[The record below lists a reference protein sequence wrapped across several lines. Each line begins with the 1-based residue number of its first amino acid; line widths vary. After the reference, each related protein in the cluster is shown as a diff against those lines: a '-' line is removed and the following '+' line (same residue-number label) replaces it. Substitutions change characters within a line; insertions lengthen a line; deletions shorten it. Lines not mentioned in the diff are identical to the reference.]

1 MVERPTVYVPGL
13 RKPRKGRGYSLGELR
28 EAGITPKVAERLRIP
43 MDRKRKSNHIEN
55 IERLKQ
61 YLRSL
66 EKE

>member
-1 MVERPTVYVPGL
+1 
-13 RKPRKGRGYSLGELR
+13 LGELR